1 MAASRLRGGEEVLKL
16 LQHVGFPNQLTF
28 LQHFGYLLPMFL
40 ESLKKKT
47 KKIGFVYDDLL
58 SMSLDKSL
66 K

>member
-28 LQHFGYLLPMFL
+28 FQHFGYLLPMFL